1 MTATLNALAEL
12 DEAVLSG
19 PKVFEAAWSKHSKY
33 LAADAKLPCQ
43 KEHLHR
49 TLLIASSL
57 YKTKKNAKSQY
68 DAPRNHINL
77 LSDVNQLLQLDSD
90 NIEARCL
97 KSRLLELMGEPSKSQ
112 VAPLLKM
119 VIHPYDFWSLS
130 THNLCVYYRN
140 GLSRVV
146 KGFLSLSKLQK
157 SPENSERCYE
167 ILMKLLR
174 DHKSN
179 QAGIQFFDTTL
190 RTAVLGTTEI
200 LMKKD
205 LPKCLRILR
214 RICKETNMYGPLK
227 AQILLKL
234 AEAVFQL
241 SPNEWDNP
249 KMIPIRYGNHYSFL
263 TSRLSETLLLLTVHS
278 NLIKQPLHALS
289 STNISKEELGIMKS
303 CKKRSSKLLFVGA
316 ALGDVTELLL
326 EHAEEE
332 VKEDQ
337 SNAVRW
343 YNLALAA
350 FADRRLED
358 ALRACRHTLRGDV
371 KLNAGECPNNL
382 DAKRYL
388 QYIQTSACVLA
399 SKLAIKLKRYKEAI
413 VLSRAAVRM
422 SMAMHEDWAKIK
434 SIFSIDHRATAYM
447 YFGKAC
453 LYECKLVRS
462 FNDRKSLQD
471 LSIRALTKA
480 CNMAPNR
487 PEIIFLLACA
497 KAVVREFSDSFDLCR
512 HLLLKDNW
520 SSAGWH
526 LLALLH
532 TSRKNYEES
541 INSVN
546 KAFHVDDCSK
556 PSVAKNQRL
565 RLRLS
570 KAIILTKAQES
581 EQAFAQFQILLRSLF
596 NEHHDFRLEKVTSII
611 SQSTIHV
618 PLFHCE
624 NLPNKSTEPLKNTK
638 TQTKTTNME
647 ELAVLRLET
656 LLSLARLFLSC
667 AWSEA
672 DGVNYA
678 SKACLF
684 ALNVLSMLPSK
695 RREKMAEKWLPEVHY
710 QLGECAEREGNLREA
725 IANYDTALSFTSTHT
740 DCLTARARIDFEQG
754 NIAEAEAALLNS
766 LKVDALNHLTWYEL
780 GRVQESM
787 KQHDKAAD
795 SVLLAIEL
803 ESTAPAISPLCT
815 LVS

>member
-1 MTATLNALAEL
+1 MTATLNALLEL

-19 PKVFEAAWSKHSKY
+19 PKAFEAAWSKHSRY
-33 LAADAKLPCQ
+33 LAPDAKLPCQ
-43 KEHLHR
+43 KEHLRR

-57 YKTKKNAKSQY
+57 YSKKKNGKSQY
-68 DAPRNHINL
+68 DTPRKHINL
-77 LSDVNQLLQLDSD
+77 LSDVNQLLQLDTD

-97 KSRLLELMGEPSKSQ
+97 KSKLLELMGESGSRQ
-112 VAPLLKM
+112 LAPLLKM
-119 VIHPYDFWSLS
+119 DIQPTDFWSLS
-130 THNLCVYYRN
+130 NVNLCVYYRN

-157 SPENSERCYE
+157 SPESSERCYE
-167 ILMKLLR
+167 IVMKLLR
-174 DHKSN
+174 DHISN
-179 QAGIQFFDTTL
+179 QAGIQFFDTAL
-190 RTAVLGTTEI
+190 RTAILGITEI

-214 RICKETNMYGPLK
+214 ASCKETNMYGPFK
-227 AQILLKL
+227 AQILLTL
-234 AEAVFQL
+234 AEAVFKL
-241 SPNEWDNP
+241 SRVEWENP
-249 KMIPIRYGNHYSFL
+249 KMIPLRYGNHYALL
-263 TSRLSETLLLLTVHS
+263 TSRLSETLLLLTLHN
-278 NLIKQPLHALS
+278 NLIKQPLNAPPMA
-289 STNISKEELGIMKS
+289 NISKEELGIMNSHKE
-303 CKKRSSKLLFVGA
+303 RSSKLLFLGA
-316 ALGDVTELLL
+316 ALGDVTDLLL

-332 VKEDQ
+332 VKENQ
-337 SNAVRW
+337 NNAVRW

-350 FADRRLED
+350 YADKRLED
-358 ALRACRHTLRGDV
+358 ALRACRHALRGDV
-371 KLNAGECPNNL
+371 KLSAVDCPNNL
-382 DAKRYL
+382 DTSRYL

-399 SKLAIKLKRYKEAI
+399 SKLAVKLKRYKEAI

-434 SIFSIDHRATAYM
+434 SVFAIDHRATAYM

-520 SSAGWH
+520 CSAGWH

-541 INSVN
+541 INAIN

-556 PSVAKNQRL
+556 PSVAKSQRL

-570 KAIILTKAQES
+570 KAIILMKAQES
-581 EQAFAQFQILLRSLF
+581 EQAFAQFQIILRSLF
-596 NEHHDFRLEKVTSII
+596 NQHHDFRLEKVTSLI
-611 SQSTIHV
+611 SQSTIYI
-618 PLFHCE
+618 PLFNCE
-624 NLPNKSTEPLKNTK
+624 NPSNKATEPLKNTK
-638 TQTKTTNME
+638 TQTKMNNME
-647 ELAVLRLET
+647 ELALLRLET

-667 AWSEA
+667 AWSES
-672 DGVNYA
+672 DGVHYA

-684 ALNVLSMLPSK
+684 ALNVLSMLPSE
-695 RREKMAEKWLPEVHY
+695 RRQKMTEKWLPEIHY

-754 NIAEAEAALLNS
+754 NVAEAEAALLNS

-815 LVS
+815 LAS